1 MEHFWFKPKPYHFQ
15 KKDHCLRN
23 TYNTKICNLKYR
35 NFTTFYHKNQ
45 RGVSG
50 ALGIQQPYPLP
61 PNDKMKK
68 VTNTTHT
75 EK

>member
-1 MEHFWFKPKPYHFQ
+1 MQ
-15 KKDHCLRN
+15 
-23 TYNTKICNLKYR
+23 LKYR

-75 EK
+75 KKK

>member
-1 MEHFWFKPKPYHFQ
+1 MQFNIVIQHFI
-15 KKDHCLRN
+15 
-23 TYNTKICNLKYR
+23 T
-35 NFTTFYHKNQ
+35 NQ

-75 EK
+75 KKIILT

>member
-1 MEHFWFKPKPYHFQ
+1 MQFNIVILQHFI
-15 KKDHCLRN
+15 
-23 TYNTKICNLKYR
+23 TTK
-35 NFTTFYHKNQ
+35 
-45 RGVSG
+45 GGSG

-75 EK
+75 KKKIIIIT